1 MKSYDGLDFRSVE
14 AGLANVPGYSDLH
27 PVRKRRL
34 ALLLIKSR
42 WVFDYFH
49 GQDTTLSPKTSA
61 AKLKNLLGSLS
72 LLSNF
77 ARGAGIDPSN
87 RDVEVDPACR
97 DAMLR
102 LLWTADIQ
110 GPNERQSVMNLLFAS
125 STVYKVAREAE
136 RAMRLHIREKEAES
150 AIVWLCG
157 RRLPEIYHKIFG
169 AKFTTSRGKNPAIGF
184 VQAALQTIKVR
195 GEISDETIISH
206 YKAAHKG

>member
-14 AGLANVPGYSDLH
+14 AGLVNVPGYSNLH

-77 ARGAGIDPSN
+77 AGGAGIDPSN
-87 RDVEVDPACR
+87 RDVQVDPACR
-97 DAMLR
+97 DAMQSSS
-102 LLWTADIQ
+102 WTADIQ
-110 GPNERQSVMNLLFAS
+110 GPKRTPVGYEPPFCVLYGLQGGEGSRAGNEAAHQRKRSGV
-125 STVYKVAREAE
+125 RD
-136 RAMRLHIREKEAES
+136 RLALRKA
-150 AIVWLCG
+150 
-157 RRLPEIYHKIFG
+157 
-169 AKFTTSRGKNPAIGF
+169 TSRDLSQNLWRKIHNLTRKKPRDWFRTSRLANDQGSRRDFGRDDHQP
-184 VQAALQTIKVR
+184 L
-195 GEISDETIISH
+195 
-206 YKAAHKG
+206 